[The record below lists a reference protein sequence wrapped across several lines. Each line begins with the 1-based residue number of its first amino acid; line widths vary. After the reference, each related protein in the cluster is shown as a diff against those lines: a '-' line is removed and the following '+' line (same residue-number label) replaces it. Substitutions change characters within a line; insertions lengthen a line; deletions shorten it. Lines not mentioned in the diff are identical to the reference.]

1 MKRHIRKSHEALY
14 EKINKEQE
22 KKKNAKKR
30 LEKTLA
36 VSSSEK
42 RDSSVDGRQ
51 KKQSN
56 LDSFL
61 NKVTITI
68 SKSEFKK
75 ALNMLV
81 LQNGA
86 SFNMFSG
93 EGMEILTRDM
103 ARKFGVKVNRENVR
117 DQISTLAEQKRS
129 ELRNE

>member
-1 MKRHIRKSHEALY
+1 M
-14 EKINKEQE
+14 
-22 KKKNAKKR
+22 
-30 LEKTLA
+30 
-36 VSSSEK
+36 
-42 RDSSVDGRQ
+42 DGGQ

-93 EGMEILTRDM
+93 EGMKILTRDM
-103 ARKFGVKVNRENVR
+103 ARKFGVKVNRANVR
-117 DQISTLAEQKRS
+117 DQISTLNKS
-129 ELRNE
+129 GLS